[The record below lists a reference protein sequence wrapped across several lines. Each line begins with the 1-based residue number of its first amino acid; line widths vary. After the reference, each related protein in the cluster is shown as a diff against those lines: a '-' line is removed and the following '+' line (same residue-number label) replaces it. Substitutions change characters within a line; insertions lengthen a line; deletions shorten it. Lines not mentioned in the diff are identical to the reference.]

1 MERGWIDTVMLL
13 GLDVMLAAIATLA
26 ALSAVARVLQLR
38 RNRMSSG
45 EARND
50 LRSEPSYEPPVAGY
64 APSLSMGL
72 TPYAA
77 AMPERRAPDWL
88 ARWMRHNPGPD
99 EFARPAPAAA
109 VARREHEVA

>member
-1 MERGWIDTVMLL
+1 MERGWIDTVVLL
-13 GLDVMLAAIATLA
+13 GLDVMLAVIATLA
-26 ALSAVARVLQLR
+26 ALSAVARVLQLLR
-38 RNRMSSG
+38 DRTSSDETG
-45 EARND
+45 ND
-50 LRSEPSYEPPVAGY
+50 LRPEPYEPPVAGY

-77 AMPERRAPDWL
+77 AMSERRVPDWL
-88 ARWMRHNPGPD
+88 ARWMRHNPEPD